1 MTTGPTDGTVT
12 TAAGGPGGMPLALS
26 LNEGLGVTAQTYE
39 TRFRKPRY
47 KLVACVTTAQFRD
60 MVATGAVRA
69 HAWTSSYRRAGNT
82 VPVVHGTAC
91 LAVFSHGDDIFLCD
105 LPPRRG
111 AV

>member
-1 MTTGPTDGTVT
+1 MSTKASSPDGS
-12 TAAGGPGGMPLALS
+12 ALS
-26 LNEGLGVTAQTYE
+26 AGLGVTAQTYE

-47 KLVACVTTAQFRD
+47 KMVACVTTAQFRD
-60 MVATGAVRA
+60 MVATGALRS

-82 VPVVHGTAC
+82 VPVVHDTAC
-91 LAVFSHGDDIFLCD
+91 LAVFSHGDDIFLCA